1 MGISIRNEIATVCV
15 DCIKKLCNKKL
26 EIDMFKLD
34 TKECDVIQCMT
45 WPSTYGASIDY
56 QS

>member
-1 MGISIRNEIATVCV
+1 V
-15 DCIKKLCNKKL
+15 DCIEELCNRKL

-45 WPSTYGASIDY
+45 WPSTYGAYIDY